1 MSSSINIAS
10 YLPAMAARQP
20 DTLAVA
26 FPLGRDGAGK
36 QRYLRWTY
44 RQLEEESNT
53 IARGLQAIGI
63 TRSMRTVLMV
73 KPSPEFFA
81 LVFAIFKI
89 GAVLVGVD
97 PGMGVKNLKT
107 CLAEA
112 EPQAFIGIRKA
123 HVARR
128 LLGWAKKTNR
138 INVLV
143 GRKLLPFG
151 KTISLDS
158 VRHRG
163 SPASHSKPLA
173 PVLAQTQPDETAAIL
188 FTSGSTG
195 IPKGV
200 VYTHN
205 NFDAQVRALRDQYDI
220 QPGEIDLCT
229 FPLFALYAPA
239 LGMSAIVPKMDFTKP
254 GSVEPRDII
263 EPILEFNVT
272 NMFGS
277 PALLKQIAPQARE
290 LKLPCLRRVISAGAP
305 VPSRTIACITKLLAP
320 NVQLFT
326 PYGATESLPV
336 CSIGSDEILRETAA
350 LTDQGKG
357 VCIGRPVPSID
368 LRIIRISDEPIAQWS
383 DDLEVKPG
391 EIGEITV
398 RGPQVTRSYFNR
410 DSSTN
415 LAKIRIDLSP
425 TLAPGG
431 SRGLPTTTPT
441 PESSNV
447 SAATPDFRRGL
458 VLAQND
464 ESHHADFF
472 HRMGDLGYRDEQGRV
487 WFCGRKSERVI
498 TKSKTYFTAQIEEL
512 LANEFGRNALVG
524 VVVGSSLPI
533 AHQAM
538 SAEGLMR
545 HRQRFVEPVI
555 CVECPPLPKG
565 MKWSLQPWSETF
577 TQLHN
582 ELGRH
587 ELTRD
592 IKHILRYPRPF
603 PTDIRHNS
611 KINRP
616 LLAKWAA
623 KQLGGEPA

>member
-1 MSSSINIAS
+1 MAILQSAFPFRARHAVPYHVPLMSSSINIAS

-63 TRSMRTVLMV
+63 TRGMRTVLMV

-112 EPQAFIGIRKA
+112 EPEAFIGIRKA
-123 HVARR
+123 HIARR

-151 KTISLDS
+151 KTFSLAA
-158 VRHRG
+158 VRERG
-163 SPASHSKPLA
+163 SPASLRE
-173 PVLAQTQPDETAAIL
+173 PVLADTQPEETAAIL

-205 NFDAQVRALRDQYDI
+205 NFDAQVRALRDQYNI

-239 LGMSAIVPKMDFTKP
+239 LGMSAIVPQMDFTKP
-254 GSVEPRDII
+254 GSVDPRDII

-277 PALLKQIAPQARE
+277 PALLKRIAPTEQQILNAE
-290 LKLPCLRRVISAGAP
+290 LPKLWSLNRVISAGAP
-305 VPSRTIACITKLLAP
+305 VPSRTIEAITIYLRP
-320 NVQLFT
+320 NVQVFT

-336 CSIGSDEILRETAA
+336 CSIGSNEILRDTAA

-357 VCIGRPVPSID
+357 VCIGKPVPSIG
-368 LRIIRISDEPIAQWS
+368 LRIIRTSDEPIAQWS
-383 DDLEVKPG
+383 DDLEVKQG

-410 DSSTN
+410 DVSTK
-415 LAKIRIDLSP
+415 LAKI
-425 TLAPGG
+425 TAENN
-431 SRGLPTTTPT
+431 T
-441 PESSNV
+441 
-447 SAATPDFRRGL
+447 
-458 VLAQND
+458 
-464 ESHHADFF
+464 FF
-472 HRMGDLGYRDEQGRV
+472 HRMGDLGYLDEQGRV

-498 TKSKTYFTAQIEEL
+498 SDSKTYYTAQSEGICD
-512 LANEFGRNALVG
+512 A
-524 VVVGSSLPI
+524 
-533 AHQAM
+533 AHRRL
-538 SAEGLMR
+538 EGLTPVKAKDL
-545 HRQRFVEPVI
+545 FGVELTSIRTALAGIRLKQKYCPVI
-555 CVECPPLPKG
+555 VIERTTRIDDNTAAKFRQLLTTLVA
-565 MKWSLQPWSETF
+565 SHDETRGIEHF
-577 TQLHN
+577 LF
-582 ELGRH
+582 
-587 ELTRD
+587 
-592 IKHILRYPRPF
+592 YPRPF

-623 KQLGGEPA
+623 KELGGEPA